1 MTFRATDDDGD
12 STSTSVTITVVA
24 PVIPNV
30 APVVA
35 IIGGNRSIVDTDGL
49 TGETV
54 SLSATATDADGEL
67 ASTSW
72 LIGGAEVA
80 SGTSANLTLGDGST
94 TVTFRATDDDGDSTS
109 TSVTI
114 TVVAPVIPNVAP
126 VVAIIGGNRS
136 IVDTDG
142 LTGETVSLSATATD
156 ADGELASTSWLIG
169 DAEVASGTSANLTL
183 G

>member
-1 MTFRATDDDGD
+1 M
-12 STSTSVTITVVA
+12 
-24 PVIPNV
+24 IPNV

-114 TVVAPVIPNVAP
+114 TVVAPVL
-126 VVAIIGGNRS
+126 
-136 IVDTDG
+136 
-142 LTGETVSLSATATD
+142 LT
-156 ADGELASTSWLIG
+156 
-169 DAEVASGTSANLTL
+169 
-183 G
+183 